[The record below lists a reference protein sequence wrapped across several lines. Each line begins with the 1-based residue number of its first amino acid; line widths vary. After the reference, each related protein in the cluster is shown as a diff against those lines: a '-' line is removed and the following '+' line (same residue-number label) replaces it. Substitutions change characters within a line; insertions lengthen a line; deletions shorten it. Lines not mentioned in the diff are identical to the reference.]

1 MTGKDIYSKQASSS
15 QDASETML
23 LSEADAIF
31 KELNASLNQRAD
43 KHLIL
48 LYNDMITKAI
58 DYAGI
63 RSEWLLLTAEEKKYN
78 RETRSTVHDTF
89 LVTLNKLEEE
99 MLQRRRPTEWRE
111 HLGNDRKR
119 IGDFACYLALF
130 YALNSR

>member
-1 MTGKDIYSKQASSS
+1 MTRKDIYSKQASSS

-43 KHLIL
+43 K
-48 LYNDMITKAI
+48 
-58 DYAGI
+58 
-63 RSEWLLLTAEEKKYN
+63 
-78 RETRSTVHDTF
+78 
-89 LVTLNKLEEE
+89 LEEE

-111 HLGNDRKR
+111 HLGDDRKR